1 MSKINKKIKII
12 SNEKT
17 NLNESQPLENVKS
30 KYVLANT
37 IKANKISSKLS
48 KSVNNVVS
56 DKNFVGFNEDDYQH
70 VEKMCELKNVNL
82 FVKNKSQFFDNI
94 SCEKNL
100 HIRGQHI
107 IGYTEGEI
115 ANLNNDTSLH
125 IKGDTEIN
133 GNLFVYQNINSD
145 KQINVEQ
152 SINIGFEKELPDNT
166 SRLNV
171 NGNSEFVGDNIIY
184 GSEYIK
190 NNLIVNDKANFYN
203 DIFMSNS
210 ICLKKENI
218 NNISIVDN
226 IISSDNYKILLTNI
240 LTSVKNNNQSESSVL
255 KFYSKKNSNI
265 YSGLISA
272 SKKFIIFDNKFSTS
286 DTNNVQGKKIL
297 AFILVYGIYSNSKII
312 SVKPVLDTFVLI
324 DSNENIIT
332 IGNIE
337 QSINTNSNSNTLQE
351 NKSIQYPISDKDFEK
366 NNLQTIQS
374 TVNPIDKD
382 NKLSGNT
389 SIFSSSIDLLKN
401 NKFVNFMKTNNISNN
416 DSSDDSDA
424 SSFISNKS
432 DVSDN
437 SENNNLNDFLSVV
450 NQNNVCKDKKNSVHS
465 ENSDK
470 SEKIKNMIKIEDLC
484 NKPDSIDAFEI
495 DTKEET
501 ISNASQSK
509 SIEEIKKSRQNKNFK
524 ESTKY
529 EKTKKVS
536 FNFDSDLDLEAFEII
551 KL

>member
-1 MSKINKKIKII
+1 MSKNNKKIKII
-12 SNEKT
+12 SNEKN

-37 IKANKISSKLS
+37 IKANKISAKLS

-70 VEKMCELKNVNL
+70 VEKMCELNNVNL

-100 HIRGQHI
+100 HIRGQHV
-107 IGYTEGEI
+107 IGYTESEY
-115 ANLNNDTSLH
+115 ANLNNDTALH

-218 NNISIVDN
+218 NNITIIDN
-226 IISSDNYKILLTNI
+226 IISGDNYKILLNNI

-272 SKKFIIFDNKFSTS
+272 SKKFIISNNNFSASNTDNES
-286 DTNNVQGKKIL
+286 GKKIL

-332 IGNIE
+332 IGNT
-337 QSINTNSNSNTLQE
+337 NTPPE
-351 NKSIQYPISDKDFEK
+351 NKPIQYPISDKDSEK
-366 NNLQTIQS
+366 NNLQTNQS
-374 TVNPIDKD
+374 TINAIVKD
-382 NKLSGNT
+382 NKLSENT

-401 NKFVNFMKTNNISNN
+401 NKFINFTKTNN
-416 DSSDDSDA
+416 DSSDDSSE
-424 SSFISNKS
+424 SSFILNKS

-450 NQNNVCKDKKNSVHS
+450 NNNNNICKDKKNSEHS
-465 ENSDK
+465 TNSEHF
-470 SEKIKNMIKIEDLC
+470 EKPEKTKNLVKIEDVY
-484 NKPDSIDAFEI
+484 NKADSINVFEI
-495 DTKEET
+495 NTNTKEEN
-501 ISNASQSK
+501 ILNKSQQSK
-509 SIEEIKKSRQNKNFK
+509 SIEEIKELEQTKNSK
-524 ESTKY
+524 QSTKY

-536 FNFDSDLDLEAFEII
+536 FNFDSDLDLEVFEII